1 MSPQITCPRECK
13 VTLVAS
19 VWFFS
24 TVCFQMST
32 QITCPRG
39 CIITLVAFLCLFSTV
54 HFQICPQIVCLKGF
68 IITLAAFVRL
78 FPNMCFQMST
88 QRSWI
93 RASKLT
99 LVAFFLLFASVRLR
113 INPQM
118 ACMRRCIVL
127 VKHWIPMLS
136 ISSERQRFYQSVRD
150 LKQGSAISS
159 WASEILRSVRD
170 MYSRK
175 KRAAKKLSLQSART
189 GIWKPLLLKPIPKFE
204 CLDAKQK

>member
-1 MSPQITCPRECK
+1 M
-13 VTLVAS
+13 
-19 VWFFS
+19 
-24 TVCFQMST
+24 CFQMST

-150 LKQGSAISS
+150 LKQVSAISS
-159 WASEILRSVRD
+159 
-170 MYSRK
+170 
-175 KRAAKKLSLQSART
+175 
-189 GIWKPLLLKPIPKFE
+189 
-204 CLDAKQK
+204 

>member
-1 MSPQITCPRECK
+1 M
-13 VTLVAS
+13 
-19 VWFFS
+19 
-24 TVCFQMST
+24 
-32 QITCPRG
+32 
-39 CIITLVAFLCLFSTV
+39 
-54 HFQICPQIVCLKGF
+54 HFQICPQIVCLKGL

-150 LKQGSAISS
+150 LKQVSAISS

-189 GIWKPLLLKPIPKFE
+189 GSGCGVDFKVISGIEGLTNTSKQTNWTIKIRALKELVWTIPENFFFSRHTRFQS
-204 CLDAKQK
+204 L